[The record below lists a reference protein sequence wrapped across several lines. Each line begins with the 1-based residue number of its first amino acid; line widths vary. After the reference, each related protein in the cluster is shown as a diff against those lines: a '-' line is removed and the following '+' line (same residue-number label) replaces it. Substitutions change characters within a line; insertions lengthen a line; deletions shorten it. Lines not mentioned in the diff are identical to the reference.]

1 MAGKPNGGERYDWTK
16 LKTEYVTTRLS
27 LKELA
32 EKHGIRYR
40 TVADR
45 SRKEGWVA
53 DRKEYLEK
61 VTQKAVSK
69 AATKQSN
76 ALAKELS
83 AANAISELIISALRD
98 PEQFQRHLVQMREK
112 EGKEESWWVEEK
124 VFNKFDMKSLK
135 DAAQALK
142 LVEEMKR
149 SMDNIL
155 TMEQK
160 NREEREKRKLDI
172 EERRLALEES
182 KQNIGSGDDEQ
193 HGVVILSEILEDED
207 E

>member
-1 MAGKPNGGERYDWTK
+1 MAGKPNGGERYDWQK

-45 SRKEGWVA
+45 SRKEGWVEA
-53 DRKEYLEK
+53 RKEYLDE
-61 VTQKAVSK
+61 VTQRAVSK

-76 ALAKELS
+76 ALAKELA
-83 AANAISELIISALRD
+83 AANTISNLIISALGD
-98 PEQFQRHLVQMREK
+98 PYQFQRHLVQMREK
-112 EGKEESWWVEEK
+112 VGKDENWWVEEK
-124 VFNKFDMKSLK
+124 VFDKFDMKSLK

-160 NREEREKRKLDI
+160 NREEREKRKLGI
-172 EERRLALEES
+172 EERRLELEEKKADS
-182 KQNIGSGDDEQ
+182 SVTNENIE
-193 HGVVILSEILEDED
+193 VIIKGFEEEWC